1 MDPALEREI
10 VSILNESNDLT
21 IATVREDGYPQATT
35 VSYVNDGLTIYFG
48 CAAQSQKA
56 KNIGHSAKVSL
67 SVGGRQR
74 PSSIRRRW
82 SGWGR

>member
-35 VSYVNDGLTIYFG
+35 VSL
-48 CAAQSQKA
+48 CQ
-56 KNIGHSAKVSL
+56 
-67 SVGGRQR
+67 
-74 PSSIRRRW
+74 
-82 SGWGR
+82 